1 MPRIKPGGPEKIH
14 GRTIDI
20 AVYPHEEGKLMV
32 TGTLKDWRTG
42 PSHLM
47 SGETRPPGILHHMIV
62 RMVVA
67 GPDLVI
73 EDIEAELPQTPR
85 EECLE
90 TDESLQPVIGMSIS
104 AGFTNRVKA
113 VLGGPAGCSHLT
125 ALLLAMAPAAIQ
137 GFWSHIVREPYDPAD
152 YSEKAMEVVLD
163 TCHVWRSN
171 GPTVKEYQKKL
182 ERGSE

>member
-1 MPRIKPGGPEKIH
+1 MPRINPDTAENIH
-14 GRTIDI
+14 TRTIDI
-20 AVYPHEEGKLMV
+20 AIYPHQEGKLIV
-32 TGTLKDWRTG
+32 AGTLKDRRTG

-47 SGETRPPGILHHMIV
+47 NGETRPPGILHHMII
-62 RMVVA
+62 RMVVG

-85 EECLE
+85 EECLDTE
-90 TDESLQPVIGMSIS
+90 NSLQPVIGMSIS
-104 AGFTNRVKA
+104 AGFTHRVKA

-125 ALLLAMAPAAIQ
+125 ALLLAMAPAAVQ

-163 TCHVWRSN
+163 TCHVWRSD
-171 GPTVKEYQKKL
+171 GPTIKEYRETIRK
-182 ERGSE
+182 R